1 MKIFKNISTK
11 YVSNSYI
18 WKTSKNI
25 LHFENI
31 IMIGIVM
38 WKNLHF
44 SETAFA
50 LRFSKI
56 VKSNGAQCSKNYKIL
71 QQHLTNFWTKIFLHL

>member
-1 MKIFKNISTK
+1 M
-11 YVSNSYI
+11 V
-18 WKTSKNI
+18 NI

-31 IMIGIVM
+31 IIIGIVM

-71 QQHLTNFWTKIFLHL
+71 HINITTTFNKFLDKNFSSPLRIHKKELSQF